1 VIVIKRVLDATNFA
15 NVKIVRIRRTMKSRK
30 KEHPLVAI
38 VRSLDVLKIIVS
50 VSAMV
55 IFLLKEINAKILA
68 NA

>member
-1 VIVIKRVLDATNFA
+1 MIVIKRVLDATNFA
-15 NVKIVRIRRTMKSRK
+15 NVKIVRILRTMKLRK

-38 VRSLDVLKIIVS
+38 VRSLDVLKTIVS

-55 IFLLKEINAKILA
+55 ILLSKEINAKTLA